1 MKIDYEKKVLDPLGF
16 PQVLRIWG
24 EGGCSSK
31 FEEGGLRQYMGEHGG
46 RAALNAVKKYLWM
59 SSFNSKVACKLL
71 KMNFFTHI
79 FQEF

>member
-1 MKIDYEKKVLDPLGF
+1 MRGEIYENWLWKKVLDPLGF

-24 EGGCSSK
+24 GGCSSK

-59 SSFNSKVACKLL
+59 SSFNSKVANYKPA
-71 KMNFFTHI
+71 NY
-79 FQEF
+79 